1 MLRLTQERRRRGLTQ
16 AAVAR
21 MTGIHPAA
29 ISQLEAGTAHP
40 WPGWKARLA
49 RALNVPA
56 DELFREVADDGPAT

>member
-29 ISQLEAGTAHP
+29 ISALESGTAHP

-49 RALNVPA
+49 RALELPA
-56 DELFREVADDGPAT
+56 EELFREVSDDAPH